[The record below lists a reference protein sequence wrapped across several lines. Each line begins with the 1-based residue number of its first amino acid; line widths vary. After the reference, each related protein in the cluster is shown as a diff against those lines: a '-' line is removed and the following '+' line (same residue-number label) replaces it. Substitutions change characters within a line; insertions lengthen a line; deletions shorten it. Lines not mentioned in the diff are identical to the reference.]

1 MNAAHVHLALN
12 HFPILLPFIA
22 LTLLILGLV
31 FKNDLVKRIAYGMMM
46 ASGIFTFFM
55 MNSGEGAEEIVE
67 ELGRN
72 HDLIHEH
79 EEKAETFAVLSYLS
93 AVFAAIAFWINWKRK
108 PFSDISL
115 YISILLCGVLLYLG
129 QKTGSSG
136 GEITHEEIVE
146 K

>member
-1 MNAAHVHLALN
+1 
-12 HFPILLPFIA
+12 
-22 LTLLILGLV
+22 
-31 FKNDLVKRIAYGMMM
+31 
-46 ASGIFTFFM
+46 M

-67 ELGRN
+67 ELGRS

-79 EEKAETFAVLSYLS
+79 EEKAETFALLSYLS

-108 PFSDISL
+108 PFSDITL
-115 YISILLCGVLLYLG
+115 YLSMILCVVLLYLG
-129 QKTGSSG
+129 QQTGSSG

>member
-1 MNAAHVHLALN
+1 MNAAHIHLALN
-12 HFPILLPFIA
+12 HFPLALPLVALVILIIGFI
-22 LTLLILGLV
+22 
-31 FKNDLVKRIAYGMMM
+31 FKNDLVKRIAFGMMM
-46 ASGIFTFFM
+46 ASGIFTFLM

-67 ELGRN
+67 ELGRS

-79 EEKAETFAVLSYLS
+79 EEKAETFALLSYLS

-108 PFSDISL
+108 PFSDITL
-115 YISILLCGVLLYLG
+115 YLSMILCVVLLYLG
-129 QKTGSSG
+129 QQTGSSG